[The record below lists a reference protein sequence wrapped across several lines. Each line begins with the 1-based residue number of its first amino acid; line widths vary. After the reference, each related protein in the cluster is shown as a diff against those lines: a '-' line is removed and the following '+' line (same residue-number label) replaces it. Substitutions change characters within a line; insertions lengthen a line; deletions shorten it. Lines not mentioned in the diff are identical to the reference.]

1 MTIIFPYIGGGSSTG
16 GGGGGD
22 LDIRGSALIDV
33 STSGNT
39 ARISSK
45 TFVFEQG
52 VASDTWVIQHNLNK
66 LPSVTLVDSA
76 GTVFQAVV
84 LYNNLNSC
92 TILLNGT
99 TTGKAYL
106 N

>member
-1 MTIIFPYIGGGSSTG
+1 MTIIFPYIGGGSIEG

-22 LDIRGSALIDV
+22 VEIKGSALIDV
-33 STSGNT
+33 STSGST

-45 TFVFEQG
+45 SFMHEQG
-52 VASDTWVIQHNLNK
+52 VASDTWVIEHNLNK
-66 LPSVTLVDSA
+66 YPSITLVDSA

-84 LYNNLNSC
+84 LYNDLNKC
-92 TILLNGT
+92 TICMNGA

>member
-1 MTIIFPYIGGGSSTG
+1 MTIIFPYIGGSTPG

-33 STSGNT
+33 STSGTT

-45 TFVFEQG
+45 TFVYEQG
-52 VASDTWVIQHNLNK
+52 VASDTWVIEHNLNK
-66 LPSVTLVDSA
+66 LPSITLVDSA
-76 GTVFQAVV
+76 GTVFQAAV
-84 LYNNLNSC
+84 LYNDLNKC
-92 TILLNGT
+92 TILLNGL